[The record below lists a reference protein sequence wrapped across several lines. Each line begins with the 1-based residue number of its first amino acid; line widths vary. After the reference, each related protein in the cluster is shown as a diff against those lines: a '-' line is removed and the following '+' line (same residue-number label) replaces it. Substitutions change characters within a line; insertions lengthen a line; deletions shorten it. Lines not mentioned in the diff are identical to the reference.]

1 MRQAPTAAFVWV
13 FAVYSYLAT
22 TVCAAWFGRRFAAA
36 RGETLS
42 VPESLL
48 WQGAV
53 YAAWLPAAGLVW
65 LILRR
70 FGSGPRGLAALAAA
84 MLAVAPLEAL
94 ASGWIDLSIVGAGD
108 PWSRALG
115 RTPVCILL
123 YTAIVAVGLAAA
135 HHRRA
140 AEARARTAILEAAL
154 AEARQALARAPELL
168 AAPPPERLM
177 VMAGS
182 RRVPVALDAVEW
194 FSAADNYV
202 VVHWADSEGAERK
215 PHREARGRQV
225 DPLLAGPRQPA
236 RAHAALEAQRAHA
249 RPSGAARGRERAR
262 EEVVGQVRGIRHLML
277 QRGDRPREGTHSGL
291 ARRHPAKIF
300 RARLQSAPCNIRFM
314 RTA

>member
-1 MRQAPTAAFVWV
+1 LRRAPTAAFVWA

-70 FGSGPRGLAALAAA
+70 FGSGPRGLAALTAA

-94 ASGWIDLSIVGAGD
+94 ASAWIDLTVVGAGD

-202 VVHWADSEGAERK
+202 VVHWADSEGAGREGLLRATLQSLEARLD
-215 PHREARGRQV
+215 PRVFARSHRSALVNLARVREAQ
-225 DPLLAGPRQPA
+225 PLSDGSWRLM
-236 RAHAALEAQRAHA
+236 LE
-249 RPSGAARGRERAR
+249 SGA
-262 EEVVGQVRGIRHLML
+262 EVVTSRTYRDDLL
-277 QRGDRPREGTHSGL
+277 
-291 ARRHPAKIF
+291 RR
-300 RARLQSAPCNIRFM
+300 LGGG
-314 RTA
+314 